1 MSKYTNIA
9 ITNMILI
16 ENEGKTSELSIE
28 AAKALLQ
35 KVEEKNDIKVLI
47 LVTQEGDFLF
57 PATAFVVHKELK
69 LSKDCIVYDINAGT
83 DGFLTALE
91 ITSGLLQAYDNTCS
105 GVVIA
110 AEQGKAVATHVK
122 KVDDLYA
129 EFSHKTYP
137 ELWDTVW
144 ESRWEEG
151 RECKI
156 ETFLSVIEK
165 ETMIDINKEDAEYT
179 IFPQRDMDDSTLI
192 DSSVLIPMEMIRKMD
207 GIDGENLRFFCKGIG
222 TGCSVTEAYLCV
234 CR

>member
-9 ITNMILI
+9 ITNMSLI
-16 ENEGKTSELSIE
+16 ENEGKISEISLE
-28 AAKALLQ
+28 AANALLQ
-35 KVEEKNDIKVLI
+35 KVEEKKDIKVLI

-83 DGFLTALE
+83 DGVLTAFE
-91 ITSGLLQAYDNTCS
+91 IASGLLHAYDSTCS
-105 GVVIA
+105 GIVIA
-110 AEQGKAVATHVK
+110 AEQGKAVASYVE
-122 KVDDLYA
+122 KVDGLYA
-129 EFSHKTYP
+129 EFFHKTYP

-144 ESRWEEG
+144 ESRWEKG

-156 ETFLSVIEK
+156 ESFLSVIEK
-165 ETMIDINKEDAEYT
+165 EAMIAINKEDAEYT
-179 IFPQRDMDDSTLI
+179 IFPQKDMDDTTLI
-192 DSSVLIPMEMIRKMD
+192 DSSVLIPMEMLQKMN
-207 GIDGENLRFFCKGIG
+207 GVEREYVRFLCKGIG